1 VHEEGDTGAAH
12 AADGPRVR
20 GHMVTDGA
28 VLRVGGCEGE
38 ALVIVVGLDQRGWR
52 RLLLLNGHH
61 VVGRCLREPEGHL
74 VLGIAGVVEDLDVI
88 TGEGERGG
96 NMAAA
101 AAADDTDGKTKRG
114 GGGGGNVP
122 AT

>member
-1 VHEEGDTGAAH
+1 VHEEGDVGVAH

-20 GHMVTDGA
+20 GHMVRDGA

-38 ALVIVVGLDQRGWR
+38 ALVIVVGLDQHGWR
-52 RLLLLNGHH
+52 WLPLLNGHH
-61 VVGRCLREPEGHL
+61 VAGRCLCEPKGHL
-74 VLGIAGVVEDLDVI
+74 VLGVAGVIEDLDVV

-101 AAADDTDGKTKRG
+101 VG
-114 GGGGGNVP
+114 GMCRQPKSCGVNYVIV
-122 AT
+122 TLF